1 MNPVKIAAIILII
14 SAGLVGSYFIIK
26 NPIPPLPSGQTQDA
40 SALKPLVQNPLKWV
54 ENTVKSLTD
63 NSPVERDNNI
73 KTENKNTTNLTE
85 LVAKTMFS
93 QMKNLDQGEKN
104 PFQGQGFDPND
115 PQSQQLIQE
124 ALASIQDPAAFFN
137 PSVEDKDLKILTD
150 NSLSAKIKYLEEIRE
165 IIQKQ
170 FGDSNQYKKDA
181 EEIIQEVNNDCFS
194 TGSPK
199 HQKLINTYQSLINNL
214 IPVYVPSDWLDFHKR
229 VISHYKKNYLI
240 YKTLVNCPNDPIGA
254 YLAAQSFPSL
264 IEEAVNIQNLLSD
277 KYREVQ

>member
-14 SAGLVGSYFIIK
+14 TAGLVGSYFIIK
-26 NPIPPLPSGQTQDA
+26 NPISPSPSSQTQDVP
-40 SALKPLVQNPLKWV
+40 ALKPFIQNPLNWV

-63 NSPVERDNNI
+63 NSLVERDDNI
-73 KTENKNTTNLTE
+73 KTENKNATNLTE
-85 LVAKTMFS
+85 LVAKTMFG

-104 PFQGQGFDPND
+104 PFQGQGFDPDD

-124 ALASIQDPAAFFN
+124 ALASIQDPTAFFN
-137 PSVEDKDLKILTD
+137 PSVEDKDLKISTD
-150 NSLSAKIKYLEEIRE
+150 NSLSAKIKYLGEIRE

-194 TGSPK
+194 TGSLG
-199 HQKLINTYQSLINNL
+199 HQKLINIYQSLINNL

-229 VISHYKKNYLI
+229 VISHYKKNYLV
-240 YKTLVNCPNDPIGA
+240 YKTLVNCPSDPIGA

-277 KYREVQ
+277 KYKEVQ

>member
-14 SAGLVGSYFIIK
+14 SIGLIGSYFIIK
-26 NPIPPLPSGQTQDA
+26 NPISPSPSSQTQDVSA
-40 SALKPLVQNPLKWV
+40 SKPLIQNPLKWV
-54 ENTVKSLTD
+54 EDTVKSLTD
-63 NSPVERDNNI
+63 NSLVEHGDNI

-137 PSVEDKDLKILTD
+137 PSVEDKDLKISTD
-150 NSLSAKIKYLEEIRE
+150 NSLSAKIRYLEEIRE

-194 TGSPK
+194 TGSVE
-199 HQKLINTYQSLINNL
+199 HQKLIKIYQSLINDL
-214 IPVYVPSDWLDFHKR
+214 IPVYVPLDWLDFHKK
-229 VISHYKKNYLI
+229 IIFHYKKNYLV

-264 IEEAVNIQNLLSD
+264 IEEAVNVQNLLID
-277 KYREVQ
+277 KYKEVQ